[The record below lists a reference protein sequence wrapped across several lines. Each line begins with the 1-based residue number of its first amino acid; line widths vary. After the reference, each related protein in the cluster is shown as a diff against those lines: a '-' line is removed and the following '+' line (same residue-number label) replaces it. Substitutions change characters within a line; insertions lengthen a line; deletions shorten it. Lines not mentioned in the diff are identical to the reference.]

1 VDSVETEAHA
11 VPESARS
18 VPQREPEAPDFHVEQ
33 RPSLE
38 RLASGIGNRGMGQ
51 LVARMGD
58 GEGIM
63 SSGLVHPDVQAAIAA
78 TRGGG
83 AALDRSVGS
92 ALESSMGA
100 LGDIRIHTD
109 DGAAALS
116 RAVSARAF
124 TVGSDIY
131 FARGEYRPGTPD
143 GNELI
148 AHEVAH
154 TVQQQGGTPSV
165 QSKLEVSAPGDAAE
179 VEADRAADAMTRG
192 ERAQVSAAPEA
203 VHRDAAPAADA
214 GVEIG
219 RASCRERV

>member
-1 VDSVETEAHA
+1 MDSVETEAHA

-58 GEGIM
+58 GDGIM

-83 AALDRSVGS
+83 SPLDRGVGS
-92 ALESSMGA
+92 SLESSMGG
-100 LGDIRIHTD
+100 LGDVRVHTD

-154 TVQQQGGTPSV
+154 TVQQRGAPDEGP
-165 QSKLEVSAPGDAAE
+165 LMVSQPGDALE
-179 VEADRAADAMTRG
+179 
-192 ERAQVSAAPEA
+192 
-203 VHRDAAPAADA
+203 RDAEAAA
-214 GVEIG
+214 RHALG
-219 RASCRERV
+219 